1 MAKFI
6 YLLATILFLQNS
18 LSAAAWT
25 PEQLAKANTAKDV
38 TYLSKIEK
46 EAIMYVNLVRLFP
59 KEFVINELKN
69 YGGPAKYGG
78 YVKNSPYKKTL
89 TTKLN
94 GMKPL
99 KAFKFDKLLYDDAKC
114 FAAEQGA
121 SGQEGHVRKICK
133 AGIYAENCSYGM
145 PTGKDVAMQWLI
157 DHNVPS
163 LGHRNTCLSSKYT
176 KIGISEHSHKVW
188 ETCSI
193 GEFI

>member
-1 MAKFI
+1 MSKI
-6 YLLATILFLQNS
+6 LLLLTTILYFN
-18 LSAAAWT
+18 AASIAAPWT
-25 PEQLAKANTAKDV
+25 PEELVKANTAKDI
-38 TYLSKIEK
+38 TSLSKIEK
-46 EAIMYVNLVRLFP
+46 EAIMYVNLARLYP
-59 KEFVINELKN
+59 KKFVTNELTN

-89 TTKLN
+89 ITKLN
-94 GMKPL
+94 GMAPL

-114 FAAEQGA
+114 FSAEQGA
-121 SGQEGHVRKICK
+121 SGKEGHERKICK

-157 DHNVPS
+157 DHNVKS
-163 LGHRNTCLSSKYT
+163 LGHRNTCLSTKYT